1 MRIWRRKFNAWCLL
15 QRSWQDP
22 SKNPTSPEHWVKD
35 KAQCEIAAFFLALP
49 DDVLNIF
56 DTTIL
61 EKLTQEETSQ
71 PWVYQLRLEEH
82 FVGQDDVMPQR
93 LAFFNCT
100 QKPAESVTDF
110 ETRIRSIAR
119 KTKYAEMTNPLQE
132 LMRDRLCTG
141 VHNKDLRELLLHHYK
156 EDGKTPYTFEEQLAR
171 AKSWEAAH
179 NTNITIMHSATSQVE
194 EQVNR
199 LTNKPSLPQAKCRW
213 CGGARHPR
221 KDCPATKPGNFCT
234 NCYMMENHLAKV
246 CRSPK
251 DKFKAEFERSHK
263 KPTRRPTPKR
273 GSDVHQFIA
282 DTCLSDDDDDDYVVH
297 SFSVFA
303 HHHHSD
309 SPKDDKYFTWLPVSV
324 SPNRSVKVLM
334 QVDSAATCNT
344 LPSSIYSKISD
355 AAPLKPSRAKIFPY
369 SGKAIHPVGRV
380 SLACEGVT
388 HFETLEFEVIDTKD
402 IPGKP
407 ALISGKDSERLGLI
421 TFHRD
426 RVFSSTTMDIKPK
439 ETHVHMATSRHLNTQ
454 QPFPTADLQ
463 PGLLQKDEL
472 ISVYKDNFT
481 GLGTVG
487 QPVSLTLDPSVT
499 PRHAGV
505 HRIPVA
511 KLEKVK
517 EKLDDMVTS
526 GKLAKVD
533 EPTSWCSNMTVRE
546 KVLPD
551 GNTKVRLCLDP
562 SQTLNKAIV
571 IPHYQIPTIQEILPR
586 LSGKKYKT
594 FSIFDAL
601 DGFTQIALTDESS
614 LLTTMHTPWGRYRWL
629 RLPYGIS
636 SAPEEFQ
643 LRMRHLRDYKMFT
656 A

>member
-1 MRIWRRKFNAWCLL
+1 MADSKPPKLTLSDDKAASVRIWRRKFNAWCLL
-15 QRSWQDP
+15 QRSWRDP

-263 KPTRRPTPKR
+263 KPTRRPPPKR

-499 PRHAGV
+499 PCHAGV
-505 HRIPVA
+505 Q
-511 KLEKVK
+511 E
-517 EKLDDMVTS
+517 
-526 GKLAKVD
+526 
-533 EPTSWCSNMTVRE
+533 
-546 KVLPD
+546 
-551 GNTKVRLCLDP
+551 
-562 SQTLNKAIV
+562 
-571 IPHYQIPTIQEILPR
+571 YQSPN
-586 LSGKKYKT
+586 
-594 FSIFDAL
+594 
-601 DGFTQIALTDESS
+601 
-614 LLTTMHTPWGRYRWL
+614 L
-629 RLPYGIS
+629 R
-636 SAPEEFQ
+636 
-643 LRMRHLRDYKMFT
+643 K
-656 A
+656 